1 MCGYLLNERRKCPGW
16 RRQIDP
22 PQVWVGARC
31 HLWTADLSL
40 LTGARLVQLGC
51 FVFVQSIQFINALPD
66 NNPLMT
72 TYDLAAEYWGDQ
84 SVITIVA
91 EDGASIGF
99 LPLSFV
105 QSCGVNTWRYVLDV
119 VHNLVASNI
128 RGFIQ
133 NSGGV
138 PVALD
143 SEPQAGT

>member
-1 MCGYLLNERRKCPGW
+1 LDRLLKLGYWTGGHL
-16 RRQIDP
+16 D
-22 PQVWVGARC
+22 ARF
-31 HLWTADLSL
+31 
-40 LTGARLVQLGC
+40 VQSAC

-66 NNPLMT
+66 NCPLMT
-72 TYDLAAEYWGDQ
+72 TYDLATEYWGDQ

-105 QSCGVNTWRYVLDV
+105 QSGGVNTWRYVLDV

-133 NSGGV
+133 SSGGIS
-138 PVALD
+138 VALD
-143 SEPQAGT
+143 SEPQAGIYTFRPNGERSDRRAEQARCSRHMC